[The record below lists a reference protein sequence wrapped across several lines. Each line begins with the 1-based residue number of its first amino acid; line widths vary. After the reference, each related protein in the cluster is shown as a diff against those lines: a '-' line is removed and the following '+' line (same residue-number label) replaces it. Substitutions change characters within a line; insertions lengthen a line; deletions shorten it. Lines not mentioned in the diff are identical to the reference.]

1 MVHAENG
8 DAIEVLMNE
17 AVAAGNITPRFHALT
32 RPPELEGEATN
43 RAIQLARVAGSPL
56 YVVHVSCQESAEPIA
71 IAREKGWNVFGETC
85 TQYFFID
92 QSFLDRPDFE
102 GAKYVYT
109 PPPRAKANQEILW
122 NAVRTNVL
130 QAIST
135 DHCAYLFKGQKDA
148 GLEDFR
154 QIPNGGPGLENRLQM
169 IHHFGV
175 REGRI
180 SLNRMVELLCTNPAK
195 LFGLYPRKGTLAVG
209 SDADVVIFDPEK
221 KLTIS
226 AATHHSRSDYN
237 LYEGTEVQGSPEVVL
252 LRGSVLVEND
262 KLVAKP
268 GSGQFIKRAKFGEEL
283 KPAALAASA
292 AV

>member
-1 MVHAENG
+1 M
-8 DAIEVLMNE
+8 
-17 AVAAGNITPRFHALT
+17 
-32 RPPELEGEATN
+32 
-43 RAIQLARVAGSPL
+43 
-56 YVVHVSCQESAEPIA
+56 HVSCAESVEPIA
-71 IAREKGWNVFGETC
+71 IAREKGWNIWGETC

-92 QSFLDRPDFE
+92 QSFLERPNFE

-109 PPPRAKANQEILW
+109 PPPRAKANQDVLW

-148 GLEDFR
+148 GKDDFR

-180 SLNRMVELLCTNPAK
+180 SLNRMVELLATNPAK

-209 SDADVVIFDPEK
+209 SDARRRRLRPEQ
-221 KLTIS
+221 
-226 AATHHSRSDYN
+226 AADDLGVDAPLGVRLQPLRGHRGAS
-237 LYEGTEVQGSPEVVL
+237 GSPEIVL
-252 LRGSVLVEND
+252 LRGNVLVEND
-262 KLVAKP
+262 ELVAKP
-268 GSGQFIKRAKFGEEL
+268 GIGQFIKRAKFGEEL
-283 KPAALAASA
+283 KPAALATAGA
-292 AV
+292 